1 MNRNICGQIFNGKK
15 GQYSLSRRFQ
25 FLSFMMLWEKIC
37 FRFQESSRFE
47 ATAFWECPREER
59 EVATLKK
66 PFHLLSSSSF
76 YASRSQM
83 DFHILCKVKRAGW
96 MESSHLAGSYILSY
110 LFLSYVMYLLSHLS
124 YILYLNANWQE
135 PAGWNH
141 QRYFITPCRF
151 LVKFLTSEVF
161 ITPQVLLL
169 EQEKWRMHPLHNCL
183 TFASLTNQFCRR
195 WVTSRY
201 LSHTSSKWDRRDYH
215 WDLVKIRLSF
225 KPIQLFVF

>member
-25 FLSFMMLWEKIC
+25 FLSFMMLWGKIC

-141 QRYFITPCRF
+141 QRYFITTACSWSSSWHHKSSSLP
-151 LVKFLTSEVF
+151 KFSSLSRRSEECTHC
-161 ITPQVLLL
+161 IIVLLL
-169 EQEKWRMHPLHNCL
+169 RHWRISFVAVEWQAAISQRLL
-183 TFASLTNQFCRR
+183 ASGRGGIIIEILWR
-195 WVTSRY
+195 
-201 LSHTSSKWDRRDYH
+201 
-215 WDLVKIRLSF
+215 
-225 KPIQLFVF
+225 